1 MEMKM
6 LMLQRMETNA
16 KENFCTIDG
25 KEYATGDGGRGLY
38 ELVDPESARFYRE
51 AVLIDEDFRLGR
63 HYDVEKAMRK
73 AICKAEMKELS

>member
-63 HYDVEKAMRK
+63 RSDVEKAMRK
-73 AICKAEMKELS
+73 AIRRAELKC